1 MKRILVGVK
10 RVVDYNIRVRVKP
23 DGSGVALDGVKMSLN
38 PFDETAVEEA
48 LRIKERGKAREIV
61 AECKRL
67 ARLYGERS
75 KPTKGLLARAQTG
88 ELYYDTAAKA
98 AARAS

>member
-1 MKRILVGVK
+1 MRQLARASGTRTSWDCTYSVVLSVSSPSISIASTLSFIDTVG
-10 RVVDYNIRVRVKP
+10 P
-23 DGSGVALDGVKMSLN
+23 
-38 PFDETAVEEA
+38 
-48 LRIKERGKAREIV
+48 ARFV

-67 ARLYGERS
+67 ARLYGERF